1 MEHPKEKNTFV
12 FQAGI
17 LAAAGMLVKE
27 ISLIYRSPLLSIIGI
42 EGNGYYTAAINI
54 YTIIL
59 LISSYSIPSAI
70 SKVIA
75 QRLAF
80 KEYRNAQK
88 VFVCALLYVLIIG
101 GIASILTFVGAPYL
115 VWKNPNAVVALRV
128 LSPTIF
134 FSGFLG
140 VFRGFFQA
148 HGSML
153 HTSISQVL
161 EQILNASVSIGAAKL
176 LISLASEDDLTGRAI
191 YGSAGSALG
200 TGAGV
205 LIGLLFM
212 FSMYRLNSGIIKKRV
227 ERDRSRHE
235 ETYQEIFKVIFTI
248 VTPFILSTF
257 IYNCTTAVNMTIY
270 SHAMVDFKKV
280 DAVLA
285 SNHYGIFATQ
295 AVAVVNIPVAI
306 ASAMSSAVI
315 PNVAASY
322 VRGTLTQTRKQAER
336 AVQMTMLIA
345 IPAAVGMAVLPKPIM
360 QFIFPQ
366 KESLDIASGLLAAL
380 AVTIVLYGLSTL
392 TNAILQGIGKVN
404 TPVIHAA
411 IALVIQVAGL
421 IALLLYTDLDLY
433 ALALAN
439 IIYSL
444 VVCVLNQLSVRK
456 HLEYRMDVMKLFVKP
471 GFAAAVMGAAAFGIY
486 HGLMLLLPVSRVV
499 LLIAIG
505 VGVFVYAA
513 VLLLIGGVVEEELLA
528 FPKGR
533 MLVAIAK
540 KLHLLSDGPPKAKK
554 GKRVKKKK
562 RKRKKKRKKKEEAS
576 L

>member
-1 MEHPKEKNTFV
+1 MEHPNKKNTFV

-17 LAAAGMLVKE
+17 LAAAGMLVKV

-42 EGNGYYTAAINI
+42 EGNGYYSAAINI

-80 KEYRNAQK
+80 KEFRNAQK
-88 VFVCALLYVLIIG
+88 VFVCALLYVLIVG
-101 GIASILTFVGAPYL
+101 GIASVLTFVGAPYL
-115 VWKNPNAVVALRV
+115 VRKNPNAVTALRV

-140 VFRGFFQA
+140 VLRGFFQA

-161 EQILNASVSIGAAKL
+161 EQIVNASVSIGAAKL
-176 LISLASEDDLTGRAI
+176 LISLVSEDDLTGRAI

-212 FSMYRLNSGIIKKRV
+212 FGMYRLNSGIIKKRV
-227 ERDRSRHE
+227 ERDRTQHE
-235 ETYQEIFKVIFTI
+235 ETYQEIFKVIITI

-257 IYNCTTAVNMTIY
+257 IYNCTTVVNMTIY
-270 SHAMVDFKKV
+270 YHAMDFKNV

-306 ASAMSSAVI
+306 ASAMSSAII

-322 VRGTLTQTRKQAER
+322 VRGTLTQTRKQAAR

-433 ALALAN
+433 ALAMAN

-471 GFAAAVMGAAAFGIY
+471 GFAAAVMGAVAYGIY
-486 HGLMLLLPVSRVV
+486 HGLMLLLPLSRVV

-505 VGVFVYAA
+505 VGICVYAA
-513 VLLLIGGVVEEELLA
+513 VLLLIGGVEEDELLA
-528 FPKGR
+528 FPKGM

-540 KLHLLSDGPPKAKK
+540 KLHLLPDGQKK
-554 GKRVKKKK
+554 GKQVKKKK

>member
-1 MEHPKEKNTFV
+1 MEHPNKKNTFV

-17 LAAAGMLVKE
+17 LAAAGMLVKV

-42 EGNGYYTAAINI
+42 EGNGYYSAAINI

-80 KEYRNAQK
+80 KEFRNAQK
-88 VFVCALLYVLIIG
+88 VFVCALLYVLIVG

-115 VWKNPNAVVALRV
+115 VRKNPNAVVALRV
-128 LSPTIF
+128 LAPTIF

-212 FSMYRLNSGIIKKRV
+212 FGMYRLNSGIIKKRV
-227 ERDRSRHE
+227 ERDRTQHE
-235 ETYQEIFKVIFTI
+235 ETYREIFKVIFTI

-257 IYNCTTAVNMTIY
+257 IYNCTTVVNMTIY
-270 SHAMVDFKKV
+270 YHVMDFKKV